1 VDFVAVLVGLIGLC
15 TLIGG
20 FTIILRPEK
29 RTPSFMLVVCF
40 LGLTSAAL
48 ALWLVSTDN

>member
-1 VDFVAVLVGLIGLC
+1 VDFVAVLVGLIGLS
-15 TLIGG
+15 TLIATGI
-20 FTIILRPEK
+20 FIVRPEK

-40 LGLTSAAL
+40 LGLTGAAL